1 MPDRTEAPDPRR
13 WWTLVVLS
21 ASLLVIGLDNTILN
35 VALPTLESDLG
46 ASSSQLQWIVDSYML
61 VFAGLLLTAGALGD
75 RFGRKRGL
83 TIGLA
88 IFGLGSGLSAL
99 ATSPEMLIAT
109 RALMGVGGA
118 FIMPS
123 TLSIITAVFPAHER
137 AKAIGV
143 WAGVSGLGIAI
154 GPVAG
159 GWLIE
164 HASWNAV
171 FLVNLPFVVAALTAG
186 KWLVPE
192 SKDPAAP
199 RLDVP
204 GFALSIAGLTTLVWA
219 IIEAPAKGWTSPT
232 ILAAF
237 GVAAVVLGAFMAWEL
252 RTREPMLDIRLFRNP
267 RFSGASAAITL
278 VFFSMFG
285 SIFFLTQ
292 YLQGVLEFSALEAGL
307 RVTPVAVGLIIG
319 GPISAK
325 LAARIG
331 TKLVVA
337 GGLVLVAAGLTI
349 VTQFQVDSSYGI
361 VAAHLL
367 VLGFGM
373 GMAMAPATESVMGS
387 LPLDKAS
394 VGSAVNDTTRTTGGA
409 LGVAILGSLL
419 ASQYRGDMDEAV
431 SGLPHGAAE
440 SASDTLSGGLAVAHR
455 MGDSGLADA
464 AQTAFV
470 NGMHVAALAAAGVA
484 LAGAV
489 IAYLVIPA
497 REREAARHEHAPR
510 RGAGARMSETAESP
524 RRMPGRPRSEAS
536 HQAIIEATLELL
548 IEVGYGSL
556 TMEAVRARAGVG
568 KATIYRRWSSK
579 EELVR
584 DAIVFLHD
592 EFDDARHRQPAR
604 RLRGARR
611 GACGRARRAAAPHA
625 DAAPA
630 RGVRQRPRAVRDL
643 PRPPRRAPPRGA
655 AHGARAR
662 GRARRDPRGHRPRAD
677 DRPVRRPGRLP
688 AADHRRRHVA
698 DVRGRG
704 RRWTR

>member
-1 MPDRTEAPDPRR
+1 MPDRTDTPDPRR
-13 WWTLVVLS
+13 WWMLLVLS
-21 ASLLVIGLDNTILN
+21 ASLFVIGLDNTILN
-35 VALPTLESDLG
+35 VALPTLESDLS

-123 TLSIITAVFPAHER
+123 TLSIITAVFPSGER
-137 AKAIGV
+137 AKAIGI

-186 KWLVPE
+186 HWLVPE

-219 IIEAPAKGWTSPT
+219 IIEAPSRGWTDPT
-232 ILAAF
+232 ILTAF
-237 GVAAVVLGAFMAWEL
+237 GLAAGVLGAFMAWEL
-252 RTREPMLDIRLFRNP
+252 RAAQPMLDVRLFRNP

-285 SIFFLTQ
+285 TIFFLTQ
-292 YLQGVLEFSALEAGL
+292 YLQGVLDYTALEAGV
-307 RVTPVAVGLIIG
+307 RVTPIALGLVLG

-325 LAARIG
+325 LAERLG

-337 GGLVLVAAGLTI
+337 GGLVLVAAGLSV

-367 VLGFGM
+367 VLGFGI

-387 LPLDKAS
+387 LPIDKAS
-394 VGSAVNDTTRTTGGA
+394 VGSAVNDMTRTTGGA

-431 SGLPHGAAE
+431 SGLPDGAAE

-455 MGDSGLADA
+455 LGDSGLADA
-464 AQTAFV
+464 AQSAFV
-470 NGMHVAALAAAGVA
+470 SGMHVAALAAAAVA
-484 LAGAV
+484 LVGAIV
-489 IAYLVIPA
+489 AYAVIPA
-497 REREAARHEHAPR
+497 REREPSM
-510 RGAGARMSETAESP
+510 GL
-524 RRMPGRPRSEAS
+524 
-536 HQAIIEATLELL
+536 ATPE
-548 IEVGYGSL
+548 
-556 TMEAVRARAGVG
+556 
-568 KATIYRRWSSK
+568 
-579 EELVR
+579 
-584 DAIVFLHD
+584 
-592 EFDDARHRQPAR
+592 P
-604 RLRGARR
+604 
-611 GACGRARRAAAPHA
+611 
-625 DAAPA
+625 APA
-630 RGVRQRPRAVRDL
+630 
-643 PRPPRRAPPRGA
+643 
-655 AHGARAR
+655 
-662 GRARRDPRGHRPRAD
+662 
-677 DRPVRRPGRLP
+677 
-688 AADHRRRHVA
+688 
-698 DVRGRG
+698 
-704 RRWTR
+704 